1 MAHRFIVAGGGT
13 AGHIEPA
20 LAVAD
25 AIRAKDSTAIC
36 EFLGTDGG
44 LEKLLVPQRGYRL
57 RTIPKVVLPRK
68 LSFGVVAFPIRF
80 LTAIVRTLKE
90 VKGADVLV
98 GFGGYV
104 STPAYVAAYVRRI
117 PIVVHEANAKPGW
130 ANRLGRRLAQITAV
144 NFAELLHSWP
154 EAVVTGMPIRAS
166 ISQVATLED
175 KNKFRDLHAQSWGLD
190 SNRPIVAVFGGSQGS
205 LHINK
210 IISEYIEKD
219 SNTQII
225 HAVGINNPL
234 PKARKNYLPMPY
246 FHDMAA
252 IYGSAD
258 LLVTRS
264 GAVTCSELMALGK
277 YAILIPL
284 PHGNG
289 EQFTNARVLVES
301 GAALMV
307 ENSQFTAEWLEANL
321 QKALDNARRFTPT
334 LSSSNHN
341 SAEQLAE
348 LAIGLANE
356 SANGSANGSASG
368 SNKGAVKH

>member
-44 LEKLLVPQRGYRL
+44 LEKRLVPQRGYRL

-104 STPAYVAAYVRRI
+104 STPAYVAAYVRKI

-130 ANRLGRRLAQITAV
+130 ANRLGRRLARITAV

-175 KNKFRDLHAQSWGLD
+175 KTKFRDLHAQSWGLD
-190 SNRPIVAVFGGSQGS
+190 PNRPIVAVFGGSQGS

-234 PKARKNYLPMPY
+234 PQSRKNYLPMPY

-301 GAALMV
+301 GGALMV

-321 QKALDNARRFTPT
+321 QKALDNARRFTPKH
-334 LSSSNHN
+334 SSRNHN
-341 SAEQLAE
+341 SAERLAE

-356 SANGSANGSASG
+356 LANGSD
-368 SNKGAVKH
+368 KGAVKH

>member
-25 AIRAKDSTAIC
+25 AICANDSSAIC

-68 LSFGVVAFPIRF
+68 VSLRFLAFPARF
-80 LTAIVRTLKE
+80 LAATVRTLGE
-90 VKGADVLV
+90 IKGADVV
-98 GFGGYV
+98 IGFGGYV
-104 STPAYVAAYVRRI
+104 STPAYMAAFLKRI

-130 ANRLGRRLAQITAV
+130 ANRFGRKLAQVTAV
-144 NFAELLHSWP
+144 NFAEVQRAWP
-154 EAVVTGMPIRAS
+154 ESIVTGMPIRSS
-166 ISQVATLED
+166 ISHVRSIVD
-175 KNKFRDLHAQSWGLD
+175 KEKFRALHAQSWGF
-190 SNRPIVAVFGGSQGS
+190 NPKHPIVAVFGGSQGS
-205 LHINK
+205 RYINK
-210 IISEYIEKD
+210 VIAEFIEEYNKKNSTI
-219 SNTQII
+219 QIV

-234 PKARKNYLPMPY
+234 PKARANYFPLPY

-258 LLVTRS
+258 LCITRS
-264 GAVTCSELMALGK
+264 GAVTCSELTALGK

-289 EQFTNARVLVES
+289 EQVTNAQALVDS
-301 GAALMV
+301 GAALMID
-307 ENSQFTAEWLEANL
+307 NSHFTAEWLEAHL
-321 QKALDNARRFTPT
+321 ATALENARRFSPQ
-334 LSSSNHN
+334 LNSHN
-341 SAEQLAE
+341 LHAAEKLAE
-348 LAIGLANE
+348 LAMGL
-356 SANGSANGSASG
+356 
-368 SNKGAVKH
+368 VRR